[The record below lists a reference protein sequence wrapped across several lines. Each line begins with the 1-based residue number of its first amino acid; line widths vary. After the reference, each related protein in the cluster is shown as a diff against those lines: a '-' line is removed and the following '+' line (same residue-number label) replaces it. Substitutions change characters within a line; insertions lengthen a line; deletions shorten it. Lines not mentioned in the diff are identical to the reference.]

1 MLSFTMNVKNE
12 LSLQDNERN
21 MEMIELSAF
30 LRNNGKYEDN
40 KIVLS
45 TENNKVA
52 KHIYILIKKMFN
64 VVANIIDKNNSFNRS
79 RLLLIEINQ
88 KVDNILKD
96 LYVISEDNNYLSNV
110 PNFFVDNEDDKRAYL
125 RGVFLATGS
134 VNDPKTSRYHLEFFI
149 NDEEEAKYISD
160 LLNEFYLN
168 SKIIKKDKKYMVY
181 VKEAEKIGDFL
192 RVINAPQAVMYY
204 EDIRIYRDHKNMTNR
219 LNNMEQAN
227 IERIINTCNDQIEDI
242 RLILDTLGEQFLDE
256 KTLEAA
262 TYRLK
267 YPESSLQELSDIMEY
282 ETDKPITKSGLN
294 HRFRKIKEI
303 ANRIRS
309 ENKWDILKKWKVK
322 KYIYHQLI

>member
-12 LSLQDNERN
+12 ISLQDNERN

-30 LRNNGKYEDN
+30 IRNNGRYDDS
-40 KIVLS
+40 KIILS

-52 KHIYILIKKMFN
+52 KHIYVLIKKMFN
-64 VVANIIDKNNSFNRS
+64 VVANIDDKNSSFNRN

-88 KVDNILKD
+88 KVNNILKD
-96 LYVISEDNNYLSNV
+96 LYVIDDNNEYLSIVPEFFLDSED
-110 PNFFVDNEDDKRAYL
+110 EKRAYL

-134 VNDPKTSRYHLEFFI
+134 VNDPKTSRYHLEIFI
-149 NDEEEAKYISD
+149 NNIEEAEYISS

-168 SKIIKKDKKYMVY
+168 SKIIKKDKKYMIY

-192 RVINAPQAVMYY
+192 RIINAPQAVMYY

-227 IERIINTCNDQIEDI
+227 IERIINTCNEQIEDI
-242 RLILDTLGEQFLDE
+242 NLIFDKLGEQFLDD

-262 TYRLK
+262 KYRIK
-267 YPESSLQELSDIMEY
+267 YPESSLQELSEIIAY
-282 ETDKPITKSGLN
+282 ETSKPITKSGLN

-303 ANRIRS
+303 ANRLRS
-309 ENKWDILKKWKVK
+309 E
-322 KYIYHQLI
+322 

>member
-1 MLSFTMNVKNE
+1 MLSFTMSVKNE
-12 LSLQDNERN
+12 ISLQDNERN

-30 LRNNGKYEDN
+30 IRNNGKYDDT
-40 KIVLS
+40 KISLS

-52 KHIYILIKKMFN
+52 KHIYVLIKKMFN
-64 VVANIIDKNNSFNRS
+64 VVAKIDDKNSSFNRN

-88 KVDNILKD
+88 KIDNILKD
-96 LYVISEDNNYLSNV
+96 LYVIDDNNKYMKIVPEFFLDSED
-110 PNFFVDNEDDKRAYL
+110 EKRAYL

-149 NDEEEAKYISD
+149 NEIEEAEYISS

-192 RVINAPQAVMYY
+192 RIINAPQAVMYY

-227 IERIINTCNDQIEDI
+227 IERIINTCNEQIEDI
-242 RLILDTLGEQFLDE
+242 KLIFDKLGEQFLDD

-262 TYRLK
+262 TYRMK
-267 YPESSLQELSDIMEY
+267 YPESSLQELSEIIAY
-282 ETDKPITKSGLN
+282 ETNRPITKSGLN

-303 ANRIRS
+303 ANRLRS
-309 ENKWDILKKWKVK
+309 DEK
-322 KYIYHQLI
+322 

>member
-30 LRNNGKYEDN
+30 IRNNGKYEGN

-96 LYVISEDNNYLSNV
+96 LYVLSEDNKYLSNV
-110 PNFFVDNEDDKRAYL
+110 PDFFVDNEDDKRAYL

-149 NDEEEAKYISD
+149 NDEEEAKYISS

-168 SKIIKKDKKYMVY
+168 SKIIKKEKKYMVY

-227 IERIINTCNDQIEDI
+227 IERIINTCNEQIEDI
-242 RLILDTLGEQFLDE
+242 HLILDTLGEQFLDE

-309 ENKWDILKKWKVK
+309 ENK
-322 KYIYHQLI
+322 

>member
-12 LSLQDNERN
+12 ISLQDNERN

-30 LRNNGKYEDN
+30 IRNNGRYDDS
-40 KIVLS
+40 KIILS

-52 KHIYILIKKMFN
+52 KHIYVLIKKMFN
-64 VVANIIDKNNSFNRS
+64 VVANIDDKNSSFNRN

-88 KVDNILKD
+88 KVNNILKD
-96 LYVISEDNNYLSNV
+96 LYVIDDNNEYLSIVPEFFLDSED
-110 PNFFVDNEDDKRAYL
+110 EKRAYL

-134 VNDPKTSRYHLEFFI
+134 VNDPKTSRYHLEIFI
-149 NDEEEAKYISD
+149 NNIEEAEYISS

-168 SKIIKKDKKYMVY
+168 SKIIKKDKKYMIY

-192 RVINAPQAVMYY
+192 RIINAPQAVMYY

-227 IERIINTCNDQIEDI
+227 IERIINTCNEQIEDI
-242 RLILDTLGEQFLDE
+242 NLIFDKLGEQFLDD

-262 TYRLK
+262 KYRIK
-267 YPESSLQELSDIMEY
+267 YPESSLQELSELIAY
-282 ETDKPITKSGLN
+282 ETSKPITKSGLN

-303 ANRIRS
+303 ANRLRS
-309 ENKWDILKKWKVK
+309 E
-322 KYIYHQLI
+322 

>member
-1 MLSFTMNVKNE
+1 MLSFTMSVKNE
-12 LSLQDNERN
+12 ISLQDNERN

-30 LRNNGKYEDN
+30 IRNNGKYDDS
-40 KIVLS
+40 KIFLS

-52 KHIYILIKKMFN
+52 KHIYILIKKIFN
-64 VVANIIDKNNSFNRS
+64 VVSNIDDKNNAFNRS

-88 KVDNILKD
+88 KVNNILKD
-96 LYVISEDNNYLSNV
+96 LYVIDEDNKYLEVV
-110 PNFFVDNEDDKRAYL
+110 PEFFVDSEDEKRAYL
-125 RGVFLATGS
+125 RGVFLSTGS

-149 NDEEEAKYISD
+149 NELKEAEYISS

-192 RVINAPQAVMYY
+192 RIINSPQAVMYY

-227 IERIINTCNDQIEDI
+227 IERIINTCNEQIEDI
-242 RLILDTLGEQFLDE
+242 KLIFDKLGEQFLDD

-262 TYRLK
+262 TYRMK
-267 YPESSLQELSDIMEY
+267 YPESSLQELSEIIAY
-282 ETDKPITKSGLN
+282 ETNRSITKSGLN

-303 ANRIRS
+303 ANRLRS
-309 ENKWDILKKWKVK
+309 DKK
-322 KYIYHQLI
+322 

>member
-12 LSLQDNERN
+12 ISLQDNERN

-30 LRNNGKYEDN
+30 IRNNAKYDN
-40 KIVLS
+40 SKIILS

-52 KHIYILIKKMFN
+52 KHIYVLIKKIFN
-64 VVANIIDKNNSFNRS
+64 VVANIDDKNNSFNRS

-88 KVDNILKD
+88 KIDNILKD
-96 LYVISEDNNYLSNV
+96 LYVLDESNKYMENV
-110 PNFFVDNEDDKRAYL
+110 PEFFVDTEDEKRAYL
-125 RGVFLATGS
+125 RGVFLSTGS

-149 NDEEEAKYISD
+149 NELAEANYIAS

-192 RVINAPQAVMYY
+192 RIINAPQAVMYY

-227 IERIINTCNDQIEDI
+227 IERIINTCNEQIEDI
-242 RLILDTLGEQFLDE
+242 NLIFDKLGEQFLDD

-262 TYRLK
+262 TYRIK
-267 YPESSLQELSDIMEY
+267 YPESSLQELSDIIAY
-282 ETDKPITKSGLN
+282 EANKPITKSGLN

-303 ANRIRS
+303 ANRLRS
-309 ENKWDILKKWKVK
+309 EGK
-322 KYIYHQLI
+322 

>member
-30 LRNNGKYEDN
+30 IRNNGKYEDN
-40 KIVLS
+40 KIILS

-88 KVDNILKD
+88 KVENILKD
-96 LYVISEDNNYLSNV
+96 LYVLSEDNKYLSNV
-110 PNFFVDNEDDKRAYL
+110 PDFFVDNEDDKRAYL

-149 NDEEEAKYISD
+149 NDEEEAKYISS

-168 SKIIKKDKKYMVY
+168 SKIIKKEKKYMVY

-227 IERIINTCNDQIEDI
+227 IERIINTCNEQIEDI
-242 RLILDTLGEQFLDE
+242 HLILDTLGEQFLDE

-309 ENKWDILKKWKVK
+309 EKK
-322 KYIYHQLI
+322 

>member
-1 MLSFTMNVKNE
+1 MNVKNE

-30 LRNNGKYEDN
+30 IRNNGKYEDN

-96 LYVISEDNNYLSNV
+96 LYVLSEDNKYLSNV
-110 PNFFVDNEDDKRAYL
+110 PDFFVDNEDDKRAYL

-149 NDEEEAKYISD
+149 NDYEEAKYISS

-168 SKIIKKDKKYMVY
+168 SKIIKKEKKYMVY

-227 IERIINTCNDQIEDI
+227 IERIINTCNEQIEDI
-242 RLILDTLGEQFLDE
+242 HLILDTLGEQFLDE

-309 ENKWDILKKWKVK
+309 EKK
-322 KYIYHQLI
+322 

>member
-1 MLSFTMNVKNE
+1 MLSFTMSVKNE
-12 LSLQDNERN
+12 ISLQDNERN

-30 LRNNGKYEDN
+30 IRNNGKYDDT
-40 KIVLS
+40 KISLS

-52 KHIYILIKKMFN
+52 KHIYVLIKKMFN
-64 VVANIIDKNNSFNRS
+64 VVAKIDDKNSSFNRN

-96 LYVISEDNNYLSNV
+96 LYVIDDSNKYMKIVPEFFLDSED
-110 PNFFVDNEDDKRAYL
+110 EKRAYL

-149 NDEEEAKYISD
+149 NEIEEAEYISS

-192 RVINAPQAVMYY
+192 RIINAPQAVMYY

-227 IERIINTCNDQIEDI
+227 IERIINTCNEQIEDI
-242 RLILDTLGEQFLDE
+242 KLIFDKLGEQFLDD

-262 TYRLK
+262 TYRMK
-267 YPESSLQELSDIMEY
+267 YPESSLQELSEIIAY
-282 ETDKPITKSGLN
+282 ETNRPITKSGLN

-303 ANRIRS
+303 ANRLRS
-309 ENKWDILKKWKVK
+309 DEK
-322 KYIYHQLI
+322 

>member
-1 MLSFTMNVKNE
+1 MLSFTMSVKNE
-12 LSLQDNERN
+12 ISLQDNERN

-30 LRNNGKYEDN
+30 IRNNGKYDDT
-40 KIVLS
+40 KISLS

-52 KHIYILIKKMFN
+52 KHIYVLIKKMFN
-64 VVANIIDKNNSFNRS
+64 VVAKIDDKNSSFNRN

-88 KVDNILKD
+88 KIDNILKD
-96 LYVISEDNNYLSNV
+96 LYVIDDNNKYMKIVPEFFLDSED
-110 PNFFVDNEDDKRAYL
+110 EKRAYL

-149 NDEEEAKYISD
+149 NEIEEAEYISG

-192 RVINAPQAVMYY
+192 RIINAPQAVMYY

-227 IERIINTCNDQIEDI
+227 IERIINTCNEQIEDI
-242 RLILDTLGEQFLDE
+242 KLIFDKLGEQFLDD

-262 TYRLK
+262 TYRMK
-267 YPESSLQELSDIMEY
+267 YPESSLQELSEIIAY
-282 ETDKPITKSGLN
+282 ETNRPITKSGLN

-303 ANRIRS
+303 ANRLRS
-309 ENKWDILKKWKVK
+309 DEK
-322 KYIYHQLI
+322 

>member
-12 LSLQDNERN
+12 ISLQDNERN

-30 LRNNGKYEDN
+30 IRNNGKYDN
-40 KIVLS
+40 SKITLS

-52 KHIYILIKKMFN
+52 KHIYVLIKKIFN
-64 VVANIIDKNNSFNRS
+64 VVASIDDKNNSFNRS

-96 LYVISEDNNYLSNV
+96 LYVLDESNKYLKVV
-110 PNFFVDNEDDKRAYL
+110 PEFFVDSEDEKRAYL
-125 RGVFLATGS
+125 RGVFLSTGS

-149 NDEEEAKYISD
+149 NDIEEAEYISS

-192 RVINAPQAVMYY
+192 RIINSPQAVMYY

-227 IERIINTCNDQIEDI
+227 IERIINTCNEQIEDI
-242 RLILDTLGEQFLDE
+242 KLIFDKLGEQFLDD

-262 TYRLK
+262 TYRMK
-267 YPESSLQELSDIMEY
+267 YPESSLQELSEIIAY
-282 ETDKPITKSGLN
+282 ETNRPITKSGLN

-303 ANRIRS
+303 ANRLRS
-309 ENKWDILKKWKVK
+309 DEK
-322 KYIYHQLI
+322 

>member
-309 ENKWDILKKWKVK
+309 ENK
-322 KYIYHQLI
+322 

>member
-30 LRNNGKYEDN
+30 IRNNGKYEGN

-96 LYVISEDNNYLSNV
+96 LYVLSEDNKYLSNV
-110 PNFFVDNEDDKRAYL
+110 PDFFVDNEDDKRAYL

-149 NDEEEAKYISD
+149 NDEEEAKYISS

-168 SKIIKKDKKYMVY
+168 SKIIKKEKKYMVY

-227 IERIINTCNDQIEDI
+227 IERIINTCNEQIEDI
-242 RLILDTLGEQFLDE
+242 HLILDTLGEQFLDE

-309 ENKWDILKKWKVK
+309 EKK
-322 KYIYHQLI
+322 

>member
-30 LRNNGKYEDN
+30 IRNNGKYEDN

-96 LYVISEDNNYLSNV
+96 LYVLSEDNKYLSNV
-110 PNFFVDNEDDKRAYL
+110 PDFFVDNEDDKRAYL

-149 NDEEEAKYISD
+149 NDYEEAKYISS

-168 SKIIKKDKKYMVY
+168 SKIIKKEKKYMVY

-227 IERIINTCNDQIEDI
+227 IERIINTCNEQIEDI
-242 RLILDTLGEQFLDE
+242 HLILDTLGEQFLDE

-309 ENKWDILKKWKVK
+309 EKK
-322 KYIYHQLI
+322 